1 MRAGQVQLAQASD
14 WRSMAESQHRADQIV
29 AATRGSILDR
39 DGTPLAVSR
48 ERVRVSIAPREIEDM
63 EATRELLQEHLGV
76 SGATASR
83 LTSLERKWTVAPDLY
98 APDTRVLFRGVR
110 GVYLDRVLQRF
121 HPHGDLA
128 RGVLGTV
135 LEGEGSGG
143 IEQAFDE
150 LLRGTPGREVIARN
164 NIGQAIPGE
173 RVMMDPPKAGGQVVL
188 TLDMDLQ
195 EIVQQA
201 LAEAIEERE
210 ARGGDVIVVEPQS
223 GEVLALVSVKDGHTN
238 SLSAV
243 NTPHEPGSTLKPFT
257 VAGLLQEGLASMQD
271 SIDVG
276 NGTWEIEGR
285 TLHDI
290 HTQGMMTVADAL
302 RESSN
307 VGIAKA
313 AQSMTPGVQYENLR
327 DFGFGART
335 GIELPGEVPGT
346 LRRPDGWTPQS
357 SASLA
362 IGYEISV
369 TSLQMA
375 MAYGALANGGILM
388 QPRLI
393 SETRNSEGATVR
405 SFGSQKVRQVV
416 SQGVAGVVRQGLVDV
431 VEDGTGTL
439 AQLASFRV
447 AGKSGTARSN
457 SGNGYEEGAYYSSF
471 VSIFPAE
478 NPQLV
483 IVVGLDRPQGAYYGG
498 AVAAPVTRAT
508 MEAALAA
515 RATPLDRGALV
526 KAAQPNP
533 TPPQLQ
539 ETRFAARTLE
549 PPVLT
554 LLPDQ
559 NGALGVSLPDVSGLA
574 SRVAIRRLHGLGL
587 RVFPGGSGEIWTT
600 YPLPGERVLP
610 GDTIHL
616 HLQAKQ
622 R

>member
-1 MRAGQVQLAQASD
+1 MRRRGLVDRPPAWRRRMLLVVWLIALGIICMRAGQVQLAQASD

-98 APDTRVLFRGVR
+98 APDTRELFRGVR

-135 LEGEGSGG
+135 LEGEGLGG

-150 LLRGTPGREVIARN
+150 LLRGTPGREVIARD

-313 AQSMTPGVQYENLR
+313 AQSMTTGVQ
-327 DFGFGART
+327 
-335 GIELPGEVPGT
+335 
-346 LRRPDGWTPQS
+346 
-357 SASLA
+357 
-362 IGYEISV
+362 
-369 TSLQMA
+369 
-375 MAYGALANGGILM
+375 
-388 QPRLI
+388 
-393 SETRNSEGATVR
+393 
-405 SFGSQKVRQVV
+405 
-416 SQGVAGVVRQGLVDV
+416 
-431 VEDGTGTL
+431 
-439 AQLASFRV
+439 
-447 AGKSGTARSN
+447 
-457 SGNGYEEGAYYSSF
+457 
-471 VSIFPAE
+471 
-478 NPQLV
+478 
-483 IVVGLDRPQGAYYGG
+483 
-498 AVAAPVTRAT
+498 
-508 MEAALAA
+508 
-515 RATPLDRGALV
+515 
-526 KAAQPNP
+526 
-533 TPPQLQ
+533 
-539 ETRFAARTLE
+539 
-549 PPVLT
+549 
-554 LLPDQ
+554 
-559 NGALGVSLPDVSGLA
+559 
-574 SRVAIRRLHGLGL
+574 
-587 RVFPGGSGEIWTT
+587 
-600 YPLPGERVLP
+600 
-610 GDTIHL
+610 
-616 HLQAKQ
+616 
-622 R
+622 

>member
-98 APDTRVLFRGVR
+98 APDTRELFRGVR

-135 LEGEGSGG
+135 LEGEGLGG

-150 LLRGTPGREVIARN
+150 LLRGTPGREVIARD

-201 LAEAIEERE
+201 LAEAIEESE